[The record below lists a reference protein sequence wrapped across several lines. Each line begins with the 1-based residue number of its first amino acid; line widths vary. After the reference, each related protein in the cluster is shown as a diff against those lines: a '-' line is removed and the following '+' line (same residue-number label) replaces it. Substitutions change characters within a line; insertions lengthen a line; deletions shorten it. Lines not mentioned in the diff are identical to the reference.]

1 MTGLGGV
8 DPTLAGYIRQANQII
23 RRDYPGVSLKV
34 TSGYRSASYQ
44 ADLRARWDAGD
55 RRGLV
60 TRPALY
66 SRHTEGRAVD
76 LVYAVGGVAIPA
88 SGTPIEA
95 FMWLADVLRPVG
107 VKWGGQQD
115 RVHFEI

>member
-1 MTGLGGV
+1 MIGLSGV
-8 DPTLAGYIRQANQII
+8 DPTLAGYIREANQIV
-23 RRDYPGVSLKV
+23 REDYPGVALKV
-34 TSGYRSASYQ
+34 TSGYRSPTHQ

-60 TRPALY
+60 TRPAVN
-66 SRHTEGRAVD
+66 SRHSEGRAVD
-76 LVYAVGGVAIPA
+76 VVFTVGGVAIPA

-95 FMWLADVLRPVG
+95 FMWLADLLKPVG
-107 VKWGGQQD
+107 VRWGGQQD